1 MPRRDIIAIGASA
14 GGVEALQ
21 TLVSHLPS
29 TLPAALFVV
38 VHMAPRSKSFLP
50 QILTRSGPLPAM
62 HPENG
67 TRIEHGKIYVAP
79 PDHHLIL
86 ERDHIHLGMG
96 PQENRH
102 RPCINVTFRSAA
114 TAYGRRVA
122 GIVLTGQLDDG
133 TAGLWDIKRQGG
145 VVIAQRPEDAA
156 YPSMPLSALR
166 EVDVDYTL
174 PVAEMGKLLE
184 TLSLED
190 GDEEVTPKVGVSEP
204 KLTEITCPD
213 CRGTIWEVKRGRYTE
228 YRCRIGHSYSTRT
241 MLAEH
246 FAVQERTMWQAVVAL
261 EEGAVLASRL
271 AEDLEPTLRDEL
283 LSEARLARDQAAAIR
298 GMLNKRMTFGLDPT
312 G

>member
-1 MPRRDIIAIGASA
+1 
-14 GGVEALQ
+14 
-21 TLVSHLPS
+21 
-29 TLPAALFVV
+29 
-38 VHMAPRSKSFLP
+38 
-50 QILTRSGPLPAM
+50 
-62 HPENG
+62 
-67 TRIEHGKIYVAP
+67 
-79 PDHHLIL
+79 
-86 ERDHIHLGMG
+86 
-96 PQENRH
+96 
-102 RPCINVTFRSAA
+102 
-114 TAYGRRVA
+114 
-122 GIVLTGQLDDG
+122 
-133 TAGLWDIKRQGG
+133 
-145 VVIAQRPEDAA
+145 
-156 YPSMPLSALR
+156 
-166 EVDVDYTL
+166 VDVDYTL

-184 TLSLED
+184 TLSLKD
-190 GDEEVTPKVGVSEP
+190 GDEEVTPNVGVSEP

-246 FAVQERTMWQAVVAL
+246 FEVQERMMWQAVVAL